1 MTLSPFKLVSL
12 KNNTLKKLALTF
24 CLLTSFSI
32 YSQNKYQAN
41 SVESFNSFLLLAN
54 EQKKLVLIDFV
65 ADWCGPCKKMDREL
79 WKSKQFK
86 ELNYMFIEVDID
98 VNSVLSSRFRVS
110 SIPRVIIQVANTQND
125 ILFDQLG
132 YSTKNEYL
140 KKLKYFNSF
149 DYSELYDS
157 YDNFENMGDSYR
169 NLFFSDVSKN
179 NVFLKFSSKYFKKAF
194 KAKESNLNQLN
205 LIYNQALLGQHKKA
219 KKKLAK
225 IKVVGKEFSNSE
237 QEIIEKILIASN

>member
-1 MTLSPFKLVSL
+1 M
-12 KNNTLKKLALTF
+12 KKLTLTF
-24 CLLTSFSI
+24 CLLTSFSV
-32 YSQNKYQAN
+32 YSQFKYQAN
-41 SVESFNSFLLLAN
+41 SIESFNSYLSLAK
-54 EQKKLVLIDFV
+54 EQNKLVLIDFV
-65 ADWCGPCKKMDREL
+65 ADWCGPCKKMDSEL

-86 ELNYMFIEVDID
+86 ELDYMFIEVDID

-110 SIPRVIIQVANTQND
+110 SIPRVIIQVANTEND

-140 KKLKYFNSF
+140 KKLQYFNSF

-157 YDNFENMGDSYR
+157 YDNSENMGDSYR

-179 NVFLKFSSKYFKKAF
+179 NIFLKFSSKYFKKAL

-225 IKVVGKEFSNSE
+225 IKVDGKEFSNNE

>member
-1 MTLSPFKLVSL
+1 M
-12 KNNTLKKLALTF
+12 KKLTLIF

-32 YSQNKYQAN
+32 YSQFKYQAN
-41 SVESFNSFLLLAN
+41 SIESFNSFLSLAN
-54 EQKKLVLIDFV
+54 EQNKLVLIDFV
-65 ADWCGPCKKMDREL
+65 ADWCGPCKKMDSEL

-110 SIPRVIIQVANTQND
+110 SIPRVIIQVANTEND

-140 KKLKYFNSF
+140 KKLQYLNSF
-149 DYSELYDS
+149 DYSELYNSNGD
-157 YDNFENMGDSYR
+157 FENMGQSYR

-179 NVFLKFSSKYFKKAF
+179 NTFLKFSSKYFKKAF
-194 KAKESNLNQLN
+194 KAEESNLNQLN

-225 IKVVGKEFSNSE
+225 INVDGEEFSNSE
-237 QEIIEKILIASN
+237 QELIEKILIASN